1 MPPSETKPGNTD
13 APLYSFTTLR
23 YLSMNAVAPSLSSD
37 KPVAVLTLLGVF
49 ALSLF
54 LQHAFNLQQAL
65 VFLLGVGLGIA
76 LLHASFGFS
85 GGWRQ
90 FLRKRHSAAIRA
102 HLWLFGLTSILFF
115 PVLGHVFP
123 GIHSVAALAPA
134 GVSVLV
140 GAFLF
145 GIGMQLGGGCGSGT
159 LYTVGGG
166 HVRMLITLA
175 FFIVGATLGSAHL
188 HWWLALPSLGDVSL
202 IARWGWWQALLLQL
216 GVLLVLYFIV
226 RRFERRRYGSLIPLT
241 ATIPN
246 LSFTDRLVFGPWPL
260 AWGILALAIFNLLT
274 LLIAGHPWT
283 ITFAFG
289 LWGAKIWTALGGAAG
304 TWPYWSHGYPAQA
317 LNSSVLADATSLM
330 DFGVILGA
338 VLAAALAGSFA
349 PESKFKRFDVLTAIL
364 GGLLLGYG
372 ARLAFGCNIGSL
384 LAGISSGSLHGWLWL
399 IAGFTGAWVGVRL
412 RILFKLDP
420 PLGEAK

>member
-1 MPPSETKPGNTD
+1 MSATAQALPT
-13 APLYSFTTLR
+13 
-23 YLSMNAVAPSLSSD
+23 D
-37 KPVAVLTLLGVF
+37 KPVSVVTVLGIF

-54 LQHAFNLQQAL
+54 LQDVFNLHQAL
-65 VFLLGVGLGIA
+65 IFLLGVGLGIS

-90 FLRKRHSAAIRA
+90 FIRNRNSAAVRA
-102 HLWLFGLTSILFF
+102 HLCLFGLTSLLFF
-115 PVLGHVFP
+115 PILGHVFSGVHGAP
-123 GIHSVAALAPA
+123 ALAPV
-134 GVSVLV
+134 GISVLV

-175 FFIVGATLGSAHL
+175 FFIVGATLGSAQL
-188 HWWLALPSLGDVSL
+188 HWWLALPGIGDVSL

-216 GVLLVLYFIV
+216 GVFAALYYLV
-226 RRFERRRYGSLIPLT
+226 RTAERRRYGSLIPLT
-241 ATIPN
+241 ATVPHA
-246 LSFTDRLVFGPWPL
+246 SFTDRLLFGPWPL
-260 AWGILALAIFNLLT
+260 SWGVLALAGLNLLT

-289 LWGAKIWTALGGAAG
+289 LWGAKIWTALGGAAAS
-304 TWPYWSHGYPAQA
+304 WPYWSSGYPAQA
-317 LNSSVLADATSLM
+317 LGSSVLADATSLM

-338 VLAAALAGSFA
+338 ILAAALAGSFA
-349 PESKFKRFDVLTAIL
+349 PASQLKRHDVLTAIL

-372 ARLAFGCNIGSL
+372 ARLAFGCNIGAL

-399 IAGFTGAWVGVRL
+399 VAGFTGAWVGVHL
-412 RILFKLDP
+412 RVLFKLDP
-420 PLGEAK
+420 PLGDRA

>member
-1 MPPSETKPGNTD
+1 MSVV
-13 APLYSFTTLR
+13 AQPLPT
-23 YLSMNAVAPSLSSD
+23 D
-37 KPVAVLTLLGVF
+37 KPVTVATVLGIL

-54 LQHAFNLQQAL
+54 LQHAFNLHQAL
-65 VFLLGVGLGIA
+65 IFLLGVGLGIS

-90 FLRKRHSAAIRA
+90 FIRDQNSAAVRA
-102 HLWLFGLTSILFF
+102 HLWLFGLTSLLFF
-115 PVLGHVFP
+115 PLLGQVLP
-123 GIHSVAALAPA
+123 GVHAAPALAPV
-134 GVSVLV
+134 GVSVMV

-145 GIGMQLGGGCGSGT
+145 GIGMQVGGGCGSGT

-188 HWWLALPSLGDVSL
+188 NWWLALPGIGDVSL
-202 IARWGWWQALLLQL
+202 IGRWGWWQALLLQL
-216 GVLLVLYFIV
+216 ALLAVLYAVV
-226 RRFERRRYGSLIPLT
+226 RSIEHRRHGNLIPLT
-241 ATIPN
+241 AATPHT
-246 LSFTDRLVFGPWPL
+246 SFIDRLLFGPWPL
-260 AWGILALAIFNLLT
+260 SWGVLALAGFNLLT

-289 LWGAKIWTALGGAAG
+289 LWGAKIWMALGGTVSA
-304 TWPYWSHGYPAQA
+304 WPYWSSGYPAQA
-317 LNSSVLADATSLM
+317 LGSSVLADATSLM

-338 VLAAALAGSFA
+338 ILAAALAGSFA
-349 PESKFKRFDVLTAIL
+349 PVSQLKRHDVLTAVL

-372 ARLAFGCNIGSL
+372 ARLAFGCNIGAM

-399 IAGFTGAWVGVRL
+399 AAGFTGAWVGVYL
-412 RILFKLDP
+412 RVLFQLDP
-420 PLGEAK
+420 PFGERT